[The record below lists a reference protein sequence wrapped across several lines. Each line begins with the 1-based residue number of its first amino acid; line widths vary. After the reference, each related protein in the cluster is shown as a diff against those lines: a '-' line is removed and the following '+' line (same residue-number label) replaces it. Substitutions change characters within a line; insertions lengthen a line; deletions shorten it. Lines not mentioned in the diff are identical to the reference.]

1 MKPGEGGEEL
11 GDIWLLDT
19 TRQALAW
26 ACVALPA
33 TLPSGP
39 RPLQRCHAATRLGS
53 SILFFGGG
61 RSHTLTNGVSRFDT
75 EAMAWAAPPALSG
88 PPPCRRQNAAMEL
101 LPSTG
106 AVVVFG
112 GWRMGAMGQDVLLGD
127 TYVLDLDAPQRAGAA
142 HNPGGA
148 AGEGG
153 DASGSDGSGSD
164 GPPSEPAGGW
174 TAVGHHPVLGP
185 LVDYHGQVVPLL
197 ALMQH
202 LGGGAPVAQA
212 GASGGESEEES
223 GSEGGEESGS
233 EGEQGEE

>member
-106 AVVVFG
+106 AVVAVVG
-112 GWRMGAMGQDVLLGD
+112 GWEPSANLPRTFREPSRRRRRLWRVEDGRDGARR
-127 TYVLDLDAPQRAGAA
+127 APRRHVRARPRRAAACRRGAQ
-142 HNPGGA
+142 
-148 AGEGG
+148 
-153 DASGSDGSGSD
+153 SRRS
-164 GPPSEPAGGW
+164 
-174 TAVGHHPVLGP
+174 
-185 LVDYHGQVVPLL
+185 
-197 ALMQH
+197 
-202 LGGGAPVAQA
+202 GGG
-212 GASGGESEEES
+212 GGRRERERRERERRAAL
-223 GSEGGEESGS
+223 
-233 EGEQGEE
+233 